1 MSKQDELPHRPKGL
15 IWLVA
20 FAPDKVI
27 LWLNYFFP
35 GKGQVWTS
43 ARQKGNPV
51 IEVLYS
57 LAFRAGLVVLIW
69 MIFSPDANH

>member
-1 MSKQDELPHRPKGL
+1 MSGQNKPPRQVNRL
-15 IWLVA
+15 IWLL
-20 FAPDKVI
+20 FFLPGKVI

-35 GKGQVWTS
+35 DKGQVWTS

-57 LAFRAGLVVLIW
+57 LTFWAVLAVLIW
-69 MIFSPDANH
+69 MIFFSTPNH